1 MSVVAKVDILIRLSN
16 HVFDKLCFEI
26 GRCLGNIKQAA
37 NLVSSGTGRGA
48 TELQPVEK
56 GKIQEKEE
64 SAFFQN
70 KKKTTKKHP
79 VAGYSFISCQS
90 VSVRDVDNDSE
101 VWSRAKRR
109 PS

>member
-56 GKIQEKEE
+56 GKIQEMEE

-70 KKKTTKKHP
+70 KKKKTKKHP
-79 VAGYSFISCQS
+79 VQGIVSFP
-90 VSVRDVDNDSE
+90 VRVC
-101 VWSRAKRR
+101 R
-109 PS
+109 